1 MVGCPNRAKTCAD
14 ANGVKTLD
22 ETTKTWTIDMGT
34 GDNALTIDN
43 KCTWVATSWLYAPS
57 FVVSAGTG
65 GKGIVTD
72 WALHV
77 MEYTGTTAA
86 DYAANV
92 GALTSKTSGTKGFT
106 LLA

>member
-14 ANGVKTLD
+14 ANGIKTLVD
-22 ETTKTWTIDMGT
+22 TTAWVIDMGT

-57 FVVSAGTG
+57 FVVEAGTG
-65 GKGIVTD
+65 AKGIVTD

-77 MEYTGTTAA
+77 MEYTGSTAA

-92 GALTSKTSGTKGFT
+92 GALSSKTGSPKGFT
-106 LLA
+106 VTG